1 MAALDTCL
9 ALKQKGAAQMNAPW
23 GDFVGPLANGALTT
37 IIVFLGSIVIAT
49 VVGVIF
55 GALRLSRFSIIR
67 GIAWVYV
74 EFFRGVSVIVL
85 IFWAF
90 YVLPL
95 LGVHLTT
102 MTTAWLV
109 IGLNQSG
116 FIAEIVRGGIQ
127 SVAKG
132 QVEASIAINHS
143 PWARLRYVVFPQALP
158 IMLPPYAN
166 HLVNTLKETA
176 VVSLIG
182 LADLTFR
189 ANELRMRAG
198 HSLELFISIGLVYL
212 LLAYLLTLG
221 TAWLERKTQVGPLRK
236 ALPIRFRRAPTA
248 VGGVN

>member
-1 MAALDTCL
+1 MS
-9 ALKQKGAAQMNAPW
+9 APW
-23 GDFVGPLANGALTT
+23 GEFVAPLANGALTT
-37 IIVFLGSIVIAT
+37 LIVFLGSIVIAT
-49 VVGVIF
+49 VVGIIV
-55 GALRLSRFSIIR
+55 GALRLSRFSFIR
-67 GIAWVYV
+67 GVAWGYV

-95 LGVHLTT
+95 LGLQLTT
-102 MTTAWLV
+102 IVTAWLV
-109 IGLNQSG
+109 IGLNQSA
-116 FIAEIVRGGIQ
+116 FIAEIVRGGIR
-127 SVAKG
+127 SVPQG

-143 PWARLRYVVFPQALP
+143 PWARLRYVTFPQALP

-189 ANELRMRAG
+189 ANELRTREG
-198 HSLELFISIGLVYL
+198 HSLELFISIGLIYL

-221 TAWLERKTQVGPLRK
+221 TSWLERKTQVGPLRK
-236 ALPIRFRRAPTA
+236 ALPIRFRRKSTV
-248 VGGVN
+248 VGGVDA

>member
-1 MAALDTCL
+1 
-9 ALKQKGAAQMNAPW
+9 MNAPW
-23 GDFVGPLANGALTT
+23 GEFVGPLADGVLTT
-37 IIVFLGSIVIAT
+37 LMVFFGSIVIAT
-49 VVGVIF
+49 VVGIIV
-55 GALRLSRFSIIR
+55 GALRLSRFSLIR

-95 LGVHLTT
+95 LGVQLTT
-102 MTTAWLV
+102 LVTAWTV
-109 IGLNQSG
+109 IGLNQSA

-127 SVAKG
+127 SVPQG

-143 PWARLRYVVFPQALP
+143 SWARLRYIVFPQALP

-189 ANELRMRAG
+189 ANELRMREG
-198 HSLELFISIGLVYL
+198 SSLELFISIGVVYL
-212 LLAYLLTLG
+212 VLAYLLTLG

-236 ALPIRFRRAPTA
+236 ALPIRLRRKPSV
-248 VGGVN
+248 VGGVDA